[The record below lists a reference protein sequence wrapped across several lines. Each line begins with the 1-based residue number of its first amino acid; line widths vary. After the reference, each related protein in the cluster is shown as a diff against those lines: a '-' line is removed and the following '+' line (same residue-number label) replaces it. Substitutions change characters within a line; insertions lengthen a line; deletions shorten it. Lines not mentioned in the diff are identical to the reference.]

1 MAQLQKITPC
11 LWFNGKAEEAVN
23 LYTSLFKN
31 SKILL
36 TSHYTEEG
44 QETHKKKPGEV
55 LTIKFELDGVQ
66 LVALNGGPEFKFTE
80 ALSLQINCETQ
91 EEIDHFWHSLIADG
105 GEESLCGWLKDKY
118 GVSWQITP
126 VILEKMLTDPD
137 INKVN
142 GVFKALMKMK
152 KIDIAQLKAGYKG

>member
-91 EEIDHFWHSLIADG
+91 EEIDHFWNSLIADG
-105 GEESLCGWLKDKY
+105 GEESVCGWLKDKY
-118 GVSWQITP
+118 GLSWQITP
-126 VILEKMLTDPD
+126 TILEKMITDKD
-137 INKVN
+137 INKVK

-152 KIDIAQLKAGYKG
+152 KIDIAQLEAGYKG